1 MEKLK
6 SWFFL
11 IKCANLVPG
20 NTPKMGFLF
29 TWNPPK
35 KHGLYPLANAQGV
48 CERHL
53 SGETE
58 NVGVDFSRKSE
69 YKVGPVLTKE
79 WENLNLGF
87 F

>member
-1 MEKLK
+1 MCQPCTRKFAENGFPLLPGILPK
-6 SWFFL
+6 SM
-11 IKCANLVPG
+11 NY
-20 NTPKMGFLF
+20 T
-29 TWNPPK
+29 
-35 KHGLYPLANAQGV
+35 PLANAQGV
-48 CERHL
+48 CECHF